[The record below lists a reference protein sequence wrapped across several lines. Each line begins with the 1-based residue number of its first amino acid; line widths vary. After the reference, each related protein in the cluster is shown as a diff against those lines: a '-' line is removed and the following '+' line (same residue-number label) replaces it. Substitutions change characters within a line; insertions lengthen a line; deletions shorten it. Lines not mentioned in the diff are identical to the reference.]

1 MRDFG
6 YDLESPC
13 FDFKFLIG
21 SPKQNENLNMYDEE
35 MKEEEKVTNYQP
47 AKDLVE

>member
-35 MKEEEKVTNYQP
+35 KVTNYQP